1 MIRHKVVYILFCSKN
16 KKNIYAVWQ
25 KFQKAD
31 MEQNGNRFN
40 NPNGGISRS
49 KFGPPQT
56 ISVQKGAKGKGL
68 GFTIVG
74 GVDSNRGNMGIY
86 VRRIFPTGA
95 VAEDGRLKEG
105 IATVVKK

>member
-1 MIRHKVVYILFCSKN
+1 
-16 KKNIYAVWQ
+16 
-25 KFQKAD
+25 